1 MLKFKSKNGEQE
13 KQPVVL
19 SGERKGFRRF
29 TYELKKNWVMWLMIV
44 PVIVFVLIFSYA
56 PMPGII
62 LAFKKFNYTDGI
74 FGSPWVGF
82 DNFKFLVK
90 GGILWRITRNT
101 IIYNLIFM
109 IVDMVA
115 QIAVAV
121 MLNEVI
127 HKWFKKLSQSLMFL
141 PYFISWVLVQSIA
154 YGVFSYEYGLL
165 NNLLRSLGHD
175 PVNVYTMGGV
185 WPALLTFFHEWKGLG
200 YGVVVYMAAITGIS
214 SEYYE
219 AARLDGATKWQQI
232 RLITLPLLKPTAI
245 TLFLFAVGKIM
256 KGQFELFFQLVGRN
270 GTLFE
275 VTDIIDTYVFRTT
288 TTDFNPGMS
297 TAAGLYQSLFG
308 FILIMT
314 VNTIIKKVKP
324 EYALF

>member
-1 MLKFKSKNGEQE
+1 MPKAKTKSKE
-13 KQPVVL
+13 KVPQAVVL
-19 SGERKGFRRF
+19 PADRNLRQRIAH
-29 TYELKKNWVMWLMIV
+29 ELRNNWVMWVMII
-44 PVIVFVLIFSYA
+44 PVIVYVLIFSYA

-62 LAFKKFNYTDGI
+62 LAFKQFNYRDGI

-101 IIYNLIFM
+101 VFYNLIFM
-109 IVDMVA
+109 VVDMVV
-115 QIAVAV
+115 QIAVAI

-127 HKWFKKLSQSLMFL
+127 QKWFKKLSQSLMFL

-165 NNLLRSLGHD
+165 NNFLRSIGVD
-175 PVNVYTMGGV
+175 PINVYAMEGI

-232 RLITLPLLKPTAI
+232 KLITLPLLKPTAI
-245 TLFLFAVGKIM
+245 TLFLFAIGKIM
-256 KGQFELFFQLVGRN
+256 KGQFELFFQLVGKN

-275 VTDIIDTYVFRTT
+275 VTDIIDTYVFRTIT
-288 TTDFNPGMS
+288 TNFDPGMS

-314 VNTIIKKVKP
+314 VNHIIKKIQP
-324 EYALF
+324 DYALF

>member
-1 MLKFKSKNGEQE
+1 MVKSKTKE
-13 KQPVVL
+13 KAASVPPRVL
-19 SGERKGFRRF
+19 TGNRTLLQRVS
-29 TYELKKNWVMWLMIV
+29 YEMRKNWVMWLMIV
-44 PVIVFVLIFSYA
+44 PVIIYVCVFSYA

-62 LAFKKFNYTDGI
+62 LAFKNFNYRDGI
-74 FGSPWVGF
+74 FGSPWVWF
-82 DNFKFLVK
+82 DNFKFLAK

-101 IIYNLIFM
+101 VLYNLVFM
-109 IVDMVA
+109 VVDMVA

-121 MLNEVI
+121 MLNEI
-127 HKWFKKLSQSLMFL
+127 IQKWFKKLSQSLMFL

-154 YGVFSYEYGLL
+154 YGVFSYEYGLM
-165 NNLLRSLGHD
+165 NNILKSLGMD
-175 PVNVYTMGGV
+175 PVNIYATEGI

-232 RLITLPLLKPTAI
+232 KLITLPLLKPTAI

-256 KGQFELFFQLVGRN
+256 KGQFELFFQLVGTN

-275 VTDIIDTYVFRTT
+275 VTDIIDTYVFRTIT
-288 TTDFNPGMS
+288 TNFDPGRS
-297 TAAGLYQSLFG
+297 AAAGLYQSLFG

-314 VNTIIKKVKP
+314 VNKIVKKIQP
-324 EYALF
+324 DYALF

>member
-1 MLKFKSKNGEQE
+1 MVKSKTKE
-13 KQPVVL
+13 KAANVQSRVL
-19 SGERKGFRRF
+19 PGNKTLFQRV
-29 TYELKKNWVMWLMIV
+29 TYELRKNWVMWLMII
-44 PVIVFVLIFSYA
+44 PVIIYVCIFSYA

-62 LAFKKFNYTDGI
+62 LAFKNFNYRDGI
-74 FGSPWVGF
+74 LGSPWVWF
-82 DNFKFLVK
+82 DNFKFLAK

-101 IIYNLIFM
+101 VIYNLIFM
-109 IVDMVA
+109 VVDMVA
-115 QIAVAV
+115 QIAVAI
-121 MLNEVI
+121 MLNEI
-127 HKWFKKLSQSLMFL
+127 IQKWFKKLSQSLMFL
-141 PYFISWVLVQSIA
+141 PYFISWVLVQSIV
-154 YGVFSYEYGLL
+154 YGVFSYEYGLM
-165 NNLLRSLGHD
+165 NNILKSLGMD
-175 PVNVYTMGGV
+175 PVNIYATEGI

-232 RLITLPLLKPTAI
+232 KLITLPLLKPTAI

-256 KGQFELFFQLVGRN
+256 KGQFELFFQLVGKN

-275 VTDIIDTYVFRTT
+275 VTDIIDTYVFRTIT
-288 TTDFNPGMS
+288 TNFDPGRS
-297 TAAGLYQSLFG
+297 AAAGLYQSLFG

-314 VNTIIKKVKP
+314 VNKIVKKIQP